1 MQAETQI
8 PDLLLVKDVLSGS
21 QGAFEQLVNQ
31 YERLVS
37 HAIFRLIHNPAD
49 REDVCQEVFMKVYRQ
64 LRSFRYQSRLSTWI
78 ARIAYNTAVNH
89 LRKHRE
95 STQETDDWQQ
105 ADERSDPA
113 LAMNEQQLQAFVH
126 DKMEQLTVVEKS
138 VLTFY
143 HLEEMSVTEISQVM
157 DRPEG
162 TIKSDL
168 YRARKKLKNL
178 MPVEKTYE

>member
-8 PDLLLVKDVLSGS
+8 PDALLVKDVLSGN
-21 QGAFEQLVNQ
+21 QGAFEQLISQ

-49 REDVCQEVFMKVYRQ
+49 REDVCQEVFVKVYKQ

-78 ARIAYNTAVNH
+78 ARIAYNTAINH
-89 LRKHRE
+89 LRKRRE
-95 STQETDDWQQ
+95 LTVEADWEQ
-105 ADERSDPA
+105 ADETSDPA
-113 LAMNEQQLQAFVH
+113 LAMGERQLQEFVH
-126 DKMEQLTVVEKS
+126 ARMDQLTVVEKS

-143 HLEEMSVTEISQVM
+143 HLEEMSVSEISRVM

-168 YRARKKLKNL
+168 YRARKKLKDL
-178 MPVEKTYE
+178 IPVERTYE

>member
-8 PDLLLVKDVLSGS
+8 PDMLLVKDVLSGT
-21 QGAFEQLVNQ
+21 QGAFEQLISQ

-37 HAIFRLIHNPAD
+37 HAIFRLIRNPAD
-49 REDVCQEVFMKVYRQ
+49 REDVCQEVFVKVYKQ

-95 STQETDDWQQ
+95 LAVENDWEQ
-105 ADERSDPA
+105 ADEESDPA
-113 LAMNEQQLQAFVH
+113 LTMSERQLQAFVH
-126 DKMEQLTVVEKS
+126 DKMQQLTVVERS

-143 HLEEMSVTEISQVM
+143 HLEEMSVGEISQVM

-168 YRARKKLKNL
+168 YRARKKLKDL
-178 MPVEKTYE
+178 MPVERSYE